1 MYSSCGCLDADES
14 HRQLSLPIH
23 LCCNFL
29 VGAEVVDKMLYANKE
44 IEKKTN
50 GAERNIVETTI
61 ILSSNHQAQ
70 PPIHDDEG
78 LTLDYWGQSPLHH
91 VRAAPLHPLHPP
103 DVVWL
108 LLLGSNNSK

>member
-1 MYSSCGCLDADES
+1 
-14 HRQLSLPIH
+14 
-23 LCCNFL
+23 
-29 VGAEVVDKMLYANKE
+29 MLYAYKE

-50 GAERNIVETTI
+50 DAERKIVETTI

-91 VRAAPLHPLHPP
+91 VRAAPPP
-103 DVVWL
+103 STSSSRCSLSLFAGVE
-108 LLLGSNNSK
+108 